1 MDKGSN
7 ISFPLDSGSTVYN
20 GSGISVGGKAS
31 TDILHAAGGTTKIK
45 TLNGESMLGE
55 GNIVIDPSSVP
66 VSLSWYNRT
75 SSQQDATINLTIGDT
90 TVNLF
95 PNIFKLFKAGKVST
109 SESLSIELTANPG
122 VSGVPQVPTSLCQ
135 WSIPL
140 ADSNTAGII
149 SSEDKAK
156 LDNLSDPKNL
166 LAYGVEWDSTN
177 SSPVLTRIGNMS
189 LHKSLPIQ
197 SALRGCVC
205 QGKRIMYYLDP
216 NDWSKKADG
225 TDSRLDG
232 YDGTV
237 QVEVPE
243 FYLWSETEGTKSR
256 VYVSTQ
262 KTEANAITISAYGAS
277 LVAVN
282 SRRGSSIVHEA
293 EHIKNHI
300 WQYIGYT
307 PQRDNDEVDAYLL
320 TYIYD
325 KITQVFYKHKDNK
338 E

>member
-45 TLNGESMLGE
+45 TLKG
-55 GNIVIDPSSVP
+55 
-66 VSLSWYNRT
+66 
-75 SSQQDATINLTIGDT
+75 
-90 TVNLF
+90 
-95 PNIFKLFKAGKVST
+95 
-109 SESLSIELTANPG
+109 
-122 VSGVPQVPTSLCQ
+122 
-135 WSIPL
+135 SIPQ
-140 ADSNTAGII
+140 D
-149 SSEDKAK
+149 EMD
-156 LDNLSDPKNL
+156 
-166 LAYGVEWDSTN
+166 
-177 SSPVLTRIGNMS
+177 
-189 LHKSLPIQ
+189 
-197 SALRGCVC
+197 
-205 QGKRIMYYLDP
+205 
-216 NDWSKKADG
+216 
-225 TDSRLDG
+225 
-232 YDGTV
+232 
-237 QVEVPE
+237 
-243 FYLWSETEGTKSR
+243 
-256 VYVSTQ
+256 
-262 KTEANAITISAYGAS
+262 TEANAITISAYGAS